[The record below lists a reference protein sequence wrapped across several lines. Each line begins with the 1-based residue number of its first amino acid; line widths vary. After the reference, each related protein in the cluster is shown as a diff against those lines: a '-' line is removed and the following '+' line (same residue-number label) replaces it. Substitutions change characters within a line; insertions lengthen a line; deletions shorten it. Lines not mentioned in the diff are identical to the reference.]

1 MKPKRFG
8 PAKRAHAFTLIELLV
23 VIAIIGILATLLLP
37 TLRKANGSAQ
47 RAGCLARATTIG
59 GTVSFADG
67 RAETWHWREAN
78 TLRIAGMNTWI
89 VCQPAVPKT
98 DRDLARF
105 FSGVPQ
111 RVPIP

>member
-23 VIAIIGILATLLLP
+23 VIAIIGILAALLLA

-47 RAGCLARATTIG
+47 RAGCLARATTIS
-59 GTVSFADG
+59 GTVSVDSP
-67 RAETWHWREAN
+67 ETSHWREAN